1 MQGRAVSIHGLYENV
16 QFANGASIAAVR
28 GELMKIDHEAASS
41 GIEGLDHIL
50 LGGFPRNR
58 VYLIQGDPGVGKTT
72 LGLQFLM
79 QGVKEGEKGLYVT
92 LSESAEELRA
102 VAKSHGWTLA
112 GIDIYEEMIGE
123 QALNEQETTV
133 FYPAEIELGE
143 TIKGMLAEVDRV
155 KPKRV
160 VIDSLSEI
168 RLLAQSS
175 LRYRKQILALKQF
188 FARRD
193 VTVLCLD
200 ERTSEANDIQL
211 QSVPHVVVELER
223 YTPLYGAARRRL
235 QLIKV
240 RGLNFKDGFHDFAII
255 TGGLIVYPRLVAAEH
270 RVIVK
275 QEQIPS
281 GLPLLDQMVGGGVD
295 RGTSTVIM
303 GPAGSGKS
311 GLATQYAVAA
321 ARRGEKASMFLFEE
335 SLSSLLHR
343 SEALGMRLKECLDN
357 GTITVHQVDPA
368 QLQPGELAHLVREE
382 VEKRHISVVVID
394 SLNGYLNAVPEERF
408 LLLHLHELLSYLGQ
422 NGVASILVFAQH
434 GLIGHMQQT
443 VDVSYLA
450 DCVILLRYFEADGQ
464 IHKAI
469 SIMKKRS
476 GYHET
481 SIRALT
487 MSAEGFKLGPPLS
500 NYQGVLT
507 GVPTYDKTLNNASG
521 PLV

>member
-1 MQGRAVSIHGLYENV
+1 MSQTEV
-16 QFANGASIAAVR
+16 
-28 GELMKIDHEAASS
+28 ASS

-50 LGGFPRNR
+50 VGGFPRNR
-58 VYLIQGDPGVGKTT
+58 VYLVQGDPGVGKTT
-72 LGLQFLM
+72 LGLQFLL
-79 QGVKEGEKGLYVT
+79 QGVKEGEKALYIT

-102 VAKSHGWTLA
+102 VARSHGWNLD
-112 GIDIYEEMIGE
+112 GVQIYEQLIGE
-123 QALNEQETTV
+123 DALDEQETTV

-143 TIKGMLAEVDRV
+143 TIKGMLAEVDRI
-155 KPKRV
+155 KPQRV

-188 FARRD
+188 FAGRN

-200 ERTSEANDIQL
+200 ERTSELNDIQL
-211 QSVPHVVVELER
+211 QSVPHGVIELER

-235 QLIKV
+235 QLVKI
-240 RGLNFKDGFHDFAII
+240 RGLNFRDGYHDFAII
-255 TGGLIVYPRLVAAEH
+255 TGGLVVYPRLVAAEH
-270 RVIVK
+270 RVIVP
-275 QEQIPS
+275 QDQIPS
-281 GLPLLDQMVGGGVD
+281 GLAVLDQMVGGGVD

-311 GLATQYAVAA
+311 ALATQYAVAA
-321 ARRGEKASMFLFEE
+321 AKRGEKAAMFIFEE

-343 SEALGMRLKECLDN
+343 SSALGMPLKEMIEN
-357 GTITVHQVDPA
+357 GSIEVHQIDPA
-368 QLQPGELAHLVREE
+368 QLQPGELAHLVRVQ
-382 VEKRHISVVVID
+382 VEKRHVSVLVID

-434 GLIGHMQQT
+434 GLIGHMQT
-443 VDVSYLA
+443 SVDVSYLA
-450 DCVILLRYFEADGQ
+450 DCVILLRYFEAEGR

-469 SIMKKRS
+469 SIVKKRS
-476 GYHET
+476 GHHDT
-481 SIRALT
+481 AIRSLT
-487 MSAEGFKLGPPLS
+487 MGADGFKLGPPLE

-507 GVPTYDKTLNNASG
+507 GIPNYDKTLNGAGQSA
-521 PLV
+521 